1 MKNNQMPLTLKETII
16 MDGEFGL
23 KELRSLSFE
32 PSVSI
37 TEHADHVLIE
47 GSLHLAG
54 EGVASVGSRFDEEA
68 NESYERIH
76 VINHSGDEQ
85 LDFEHYFPITVN
97 VASERVANVHLL
109 DVYIDHIDYELKDE
123 RVLFIHADIVVDGVT
138 KAEETIVVQPE
149 VAEVTPDS
157 NYQMEV
163 ERDVKPE
170 EEIHELPIRLLPNPL
185 KEWNQPSGG
194 IEAFEGRNE
203 LDVEE
208 MNSYQNDSYV
218 EDAIEPK
225 VADADSYVNEDAI
238 EPKIADS
245 YVKEDAIEPE
255 IAGSSVQDEP
265 LVEMRATPP
274 LESLVNHQTHIEEE
288 QQTAEAD
295 NQEAERFDVT
305 DDQALMSFVST
316 LEDEMTTIKVHITQ
330 QDETPEEI
338 AERYGVSM
346 IQLMKTNQFESRA
359 PFDRGRL
366 VWIP

>member
-1 MKNNQMPLTLKETII
+1 MREDTMKKNQMPLTLKETII

-47 GSLHLAG
+47 GSLHLVG
-54 EGVASVGSRFDEEA
+54 EGIAGVGSRFDEEA
-68 NESYERIH
+68 NQSYERVH
-76 VINHSGDEQ
+76 VINRTRDEQ

-123 RVLFIHADIVVDGVT
+123 RVLFIQADIVVDGVT
-138 KAEETIVVQPE
+138 KVEEPVVVVQPE
-149 VAEVTPDS
+149 VEVADVTPDS

-163 ERDVKPE
+163 DRDVKPE

-185 KEWNQPSGG
+185 KEWNQPNGG
-194 IEAFEGRNE
+194 IGAVEVRNE
-203 LDVEE
+203 LGVEE
-208 MNSYQNDSYV
+208 MNSYQNDSLV
-218 EDAIEPK
+218 Q
-225 VADADSYVNEDAI
+225 EDAI

-245 YVKEDAIEPE
+245 DVEEDAIEPE
-255 IAGSSVQDEP
+255 VAGSSVQDEL
-265 LVEMRATPP
+265 LVEMRATPT
-274 LESLVNHQTHIEEE
+274 LESLFNHQTYSEEE
-288 QQTAEAD
+288 QHTAEDEETDA
-295 NQEAERFDVT
+295 QEDERFDVT
-305 DDQALMSFVST
+305 DDQALMGFVST
-316 LEDEMTTIKVHITQ
+316 LEDKMTTIKIHITQ

-338 AERYGVSM
+338 AERYGVAM
-346 IQLMKTNQFESRA
+346 TQLMKTNQFESRA